1 MPKNIM
7 SVKKRGGRKCSTSPV
22 MPMPESPKMDL
33 AATVQ
38 PVPAVRAMMNS
49 KALAAV
55 HLGSSPSI
63 YSPFDAEPERVAAA
77 VGGAH
82 VGDDNKRD
90 AQSRT
95 STQVFLRGAEIEYRE
110 IRLDKIRP

>member
-1 MPKNIM
+1 MK
-7 SVKKRGGRKCSTSPV
+7 G
-22 MPMPESPKMDL
+22 MDL

-38 PVPAVRAMMNS
+38 PVPAVRAMTNS

-82 VGDDNKRD
+82 VGDDNKRC
-90 AQSRT
+90 AIQNEHASFFEGGGR
-95 STQVFLRGAEIEYRE
+95 
-110 IRLDKIRP
+110 